1 MSSSRKCFENR
12 TFHIYKA
19 NPALSNE
26 TSDYIQKVKF
36 GVICN
41 ENHKIV
47 TAATNGLTQSEVARS
62 FGVRYPNYQLKY
74 DSYDIS
80 CNLI

>member
-19 NPALSNE
+19 GSCVE
-26 TSDYIQKVKF
+26 SSDYIHKVKF
-36 GVICN
+36 GVVCN

-47 TAATNGLTQSEVARS
+47 AAATNGLSQNQIDRS